1 MLKLA
6 LTTFCNFG
14 NKMATFHLAY
24 LVTVPTDIKVLFQV
38 AEIVFPLKNDEASNS
53 GQSYKHFVLIN
64 YDSRVVISG
73 KMQMFT
79 TLES

>member
-1 MLKLA
+1 
-6 LTTFCNFG
+6 
-14 NKMATFHLAY
+14 MATFHLAY

-53 GQSYKHFVLIN
+53 GQSYKHFLLIN